1 MKYRAV
7 LLVAGAMALPQ
18 IAFAADAKLTAQQ
31 VHGREIVTRNC
42 VVCHLNPNADDHQ
55 YGPPLNKAAAN
66 GDPMLMHQV
75 IESGLIRMPGW
86 KYLLSGSDIDD
97 VVAYIMT
104 IPVSNVQITQ
114 VTAPPA
120 NPEP

>member
-1 MKYRAV
+1 MKHRAA
-7 LLVAGAMALPQ
+7 LLVVALAALPQ
-18 IAFAADAKLTAQQ
+18 FAFAAQGGLTPQQ
-31 VHGREIVTRNC
+31 MHGREIVTRNC
-42 VVCHLNPNADDHQ
+42 VVCHLNPNADDKQ

-75 IESGLIRMPGW
+75 IETGLIRMPGW
-86 KYLLSGSDIDD
+86 KYLLSNSDIDD

-104 IPVSNVQITQ
+104 IPVSSAQVTQ

-120 NPEP
+120 SR